1 MEPEAPAQ
9 DVAVAAKRAELSAEV
24 ERARGWI
31 LAVGVMIYA
40 FDMFQIWAGQK
51 PLATLEALRGL
62 RYRVTLGDGVVLLL
76 FVLLWWFAQ
85 RRPRLCCVIALL
97 LYWGLQIGAAVIAG
111 DGAMVFKGIPVKV
124 FFTLALLRAIKSAT
138 NAAKI
143 RTDLAQVFS

>member
-1 MEPEAPAQ
+1 
-9 DVAVAAKRAELSAEV
+9 
-24 ERARGWI
+24 
-31 LAVGVMIYA
+31 MIYA

-51 PLATLEALRGL
+51 PLATLEALRGW
-62 RYRVTLGDGVVLLL
+62 RSRVTLGDGVVLLL